1 MVGWKIF
8 ADDGHE
14 IDRGKVTG
22 GDGGVGRGAAEKIET
37 FLDGSFD
44 VVERDGTNNENGH
57 GT

>member
-1 MVGWKIF
+1 VVSGEVVT
-8 ADDGHE
+8 DDGHE
-14 IDRGKVTG
+14 INRGKVTG
-22 GDGGVGRGAAEKIET
+22 GDGGVGRRAAEKIET